1 MANISTGLP
10 FYRPLCRWC
19 RDEGCIMCDG
29 QRAAMQAQRAKMEI
43 AAEYARERN
52 MQVNQALLEIIA
64 DAIEYG
70 AKGAME
76 MLQAEEAPPQEADSR
91 FAKLEYWD
99 A

>member
-1 MANISTGLP
+1 
-10 FYRPLCRWC
+10 
-19 RDEGCIMCDG
+19 MCDG
-29 QRAAMQAQRAKMEI
+29 QRAQMQAQRAKMEI

-91 FAKLEYWD
+91 FSKLEYWETECER
-99 A
+99 